1 MGQSA
6 DGVLRSNQVREA
18 AIGLNYYYYY

>member
-18 AIGLNYYYYY
+18 AIGLNYYYY